1 MENADNKHL
10 YHLYFALK
18 DGTLKHISEVDNG
31 LKCNCICPA
40 CEKKL
45 VARNGGQRRVHHF
58 AHYKSP
64 ECKYGVQS
72 SIHLAAKD
80 ILSRIKRIKIPPI
93 LIFCN
98 TEIEK
103 KETVYISYGKY
114 LEISSEKYI
123 SIDNVILEKRLHK
136 YIPDVIVFSKDKK
149 LIIEIAVT
157 HFVGRNKLDKIR
169 ESNISALEIDLS
181 NLGNDFKLGDL
192 ETLIVDNI
200 QNKEWLNNCFAEEQ
214 RRKKQE
220 YITKKIIVKNKKA
233 QAQERELWYKKFYKN
248 VTLRIISNNHK
259 VMQIEN
265 CPLRKREFKG
275 QYYANIKLD
284 CFQCENSRGLRDD
297 DKYLICLFNYK
308 KNKKYNST

>member
-1 MENADNKHL
+1 MENVDTKHQ

-18 DGTLKHISEVDNG
+18 DRTLKHISEVENG

-45 VARNGGQRRVHHF
+45 VARNAGQKRVHHF

-80 ILSRIKRIKIPPI
+80 ILLRIKKIKIPSI
-93 LIFCN
+93 AIFCN

-103 KETVYISYGKY
+103 GELAYISHGEHVE
-114 LEISSEKYI
+114 LSSEKYI
-123 SIDNVILEKRLHK
+123 PIDNVILEKKLHK
-136 YIPDVIVFSKDKK
+136 YIPDVIVFSKEKK

-157 HFVGRNKLDKIR
+157 HFVGRKKLDKIK
-169 ESNISALEIDLS
+169 ESNISALEINLS
-181 NLGNDFKLGDL
+181 NLGNNFKLEDL
-192 ETLIVDNI
+192 ETLIVENVE
-200 QNKEWLNNCFAEEQ
+200 NKEWLNNCFANEQ

-220 YITKKIIVKNKKA
+220 YIIKKINAENKET
-233 QAQERELWYKKFYKN
+233 QAQERELWYRNYYKN
-248 VTLRIISNNHK
+248 VTTRIISNNRK
-259 VMQIEN
+259 VLQIEN

-275 QYYANIKLD
+275 QYYANIKSD
-284 CFQCENSRGLRDD
+284 CFMCENSRGLRNDN
-297 DKYLICLFNYK
+297 KYLICLFNYK
-308 KNKKYNST
+308 PYKKYNST